1 MTTVEHYAKR
11 LTFKDKLAMSFSSLS
26 VAEQHNLIATAN
38 AAVVRFARLF
48 ADKLG
53 NRHFFS
59 REDIED
65 IAGNTIMKVWR
76 AMDSYD
82 PEKGTLST
90 WVGRIAANCVKDAV
104 DYKMKRLPVSG
115 SMYAKRKK
123 DDEECGADEYIMDSE
138 VLNTLSENSADGRV
152 LHSGLKERIDEE
164 VASMSD
170 KRRRIAYMM
179 SMGYSAKEIAEAE
192 GCSCNAVYKCVWDIR
207 DALKKALSEWCD
219 DSGRVAC

>member
-1 MTTVEHYAKR
+1 
-11 LTFKDKLAMSFSSLS
+11 MSFTNLP

-38 AAVVRFARLF
+38 AAVARFAYLF

-65 IAGNTIMKVWR
+65 IVGNTIMKVGR
-76 AMDSYD
+76 SMDAYD
-82 PEKGTLST
+82 PERGAFST

-104 DYKMKRLPVSG
+104 DYKMKRLPISE
-115 SMYAKRKK
+115 SMYVKRKK
-123 DDEECGADEYIMDSE
+123 DEEECGADEYIMDSE
-138 VLNTLSENSADGRV
+138 VLNTMCENSADGRT
-152 LHSGLKERIDEE
+152 LHSDLKERIGKE

-170 KRRRIAYMM
+170 KRRRIARMM

-207 DALKKALSEWCD
+207 DLLKKALSGWTD
-219 DSGRVAC
+219 DSGRFAC

>member
-1 MTTVEHYAKR
+1 
-11 LTFKDKLAMSFSSLS
+11 MSFTNLT

-38 AAVVRFARLF
+38 AAVARFAYLF

-53 NRHFFS
+53 NKHFFS

-65 IAGNTIMKVWR
+65 IVGNTIMKAGR
-76 AMDSYD
+76 SMDAYD
-82 PEKGTLST
+82 PERGAFST

-104 DYKMKRLPVSG
+104 DYKMKRLPISE
-115 SMYAKRKK
+115 SMYVKRKK
-123 DDEECGADEYIMDSE
+123 DDEECSADECIIDSE
-138 VLNTLSENSADGRV
+138 VLNTMSENSADAGV
-152 LHSGLKERIDEE
+152 LESELKECIAEE

-170 KRRRIAYMM
+170 KRRRIARMM

-207 DALKKALSEWCD
+207 DALKKALSEWTG